1 MISLCFCYLCILCA
15 SHCSVNQP
23 KPESVHLT
31 ALLNAL
37 QWLPCCPRDKVQ
49 TPQPGIQILRHVA
62 PDNVSSPSLFPHPP
76 YTDFLGMPCSVTSLC
91 LCTCS
96 LYPVRFMLMRISL
109 HPLRPRGRERGAT
122 GLAQSSVSVSSCSLL
137 RWTL

>member
-1 MISLCFCYLCILCA
+1 MLFRSLGYYFKSTRKSTSHKMISLCFCYLCILCA

-49 TPQPGIQILRHVA
+49 TPQPGIQILHHVA
-62 PDNVSSPSLFPHPP
+62 PDNVSNPVSCPSLFPHPP
-76 YTDFLGMPCSVTSLC
+76 HMGFLGLPCSIAFPF

-96 LYPVRFMLMRISL
+96 LYPVHFMPMRMSL
-109 HPLRPRGRERGAT
+109 HPSRPRG
-122 GLAQSSVSVSSCSLL
+122 L
-137 RWTL
+137 

>member
-37 QWLPCCPRDKVQ
+37 QWFPCCPGDKVQ
-49 TPQPGIQILRHVA
+49 TLSLAFKSASRS
-62 PDNVSSPSLFPHPP
+62 PDSVSNPVSCPSLFLHPP
-76 YTDFLGMPCSVTSLC
+76 QADFLGLLVTITSVSLHMFT
-91 LCTCS
+91 L
-96 LYPVRFMLMRISL
+96 PVHFMSMQMSL
-109 HPLRPRGRERGAT
+109 HPSTPEDCARGERWAWHR
-122 GLAQSSVSVSSCSLL
+122 AQSV
-137 RWTL
+137 